1 MRYTVYYLFV
11 IFFLIAGCADCGD
24 NVSQSSAGR
33 IQVFPDPI
41 AFSLVEIGSETAEV
55 VTLANVADDDDENV
69 LTIFDMKLEAQEGG
83 SVQGLTLVDSPSFPL
98 KIAPGD
104 DVVFSVSYKPEVGV
118 TPPKAQLRLS
128 TSDDR
133 FVNEDKIVFINV
145 LGNNPR
151 LLVNPVSV
159 RFPRLA
165 PGSRETQTLRIR
177 NVGSAPLKIL
187 EEPTYS
193 GGEDFK
199 FSLPSESYPLT
210 LDIYDSAAA
219 ETNPDAYEILAEVE
233 YAPIG
238 NGADSGEIRIVSND
252 PTGESESDDDS
263 VRTTKRIEVKANAD
277 APCIQVDELTRNF
290 GQVPLG
296 TVAADVVTVTNCGI
310 QDLEITSIQLDENSA
325 DDEFEMNLQS
335 WDANNDG
342 QLDATVRITPGA
354 SESFFVRYTPAQ
366 VGSDRGRVTIASND
380 PVQSQLNLDLVGRGS
395 EGVCPVAKV
404 GGYIRGMNT
413 SPRPNLAAAPLQ
425 FVVLDGSASSDEDG
439 RVVDYQ
445 WEVISQPPASA
456 VVLEATQDDVNNQ
469 DLSKREFRLLLAGE
483 YVFELKVRDNEGF
496 LSCGDPARV
505 IVRAIP
511 NEKILIELTWTNPED
526 PDETDTVGSDVDLHL
541 TKMGP
546 GLWFKTPYDIYF
558 RNPNSGAAGDANGI
572 WNPESPSLDI
582 DDTNGGGP
590 ENIQMNDPAPCEWY
604 AIGVHYFRQLFGTA
618 YVTLRVYINAQLVYE
633 DFESMGRGGQFWDVA
648 RIHWDSGQVYDANA
662 SIFNVPPQSA
672 APEVTAGMRSS
683 GLCTNQNL
691 YTIQ

>member
-1 MRYTVYYLFV
+1 MRNIFTYLILFLFV
-11 IFFLIAGCADCGD
+11 SAGCGDCDG

-33 IQVFPDPI
+33 IQVFPDPV
-41 AFSLVEIGSETAEV
+41 AFSLVEIGSEASEI
-55 VTLANVADDDDENV
+55 VTIANIADDDADNV
-69 LTIFDMKLEAQEGG
+69 LTIFNMTLEAQEGG
-83 SVQGLTLVDSPSFPL
+83 SAEGLTIVDGPDFPL
-98 KIAPGD
+98 KIVPGT
-104 DVVFSVSYKPEVGV
+104 DVEFSISYKPAVGV
-118 TPPKAQLRLS
+118 APPKAQLRMS

-133 FVNEDKIVFINV
+133 FVDADKIVLVNT
-145 LGNNPR
+145 LGNNPQ

-159 RFPRLA
+159 RFPRLQ
-165 PGSRETQTLRIR
+165 PGSRETQELTIR

-193 GGEDFK
+193 GGEDFRLK
-199 FSLPSESYPLT
+199 LPPEAYPLT
-210 LDIYDSAAA
+210 LEIYDPAEA
-219 ETNPDAYEILAEVE
+219 ETNPKTYELLAEVE

-252 PTGESESDDDS
+252 PTGESASNDGE
-263 VRTTKRIEVKANAD
+263 VKTTKRIEVKANAD
-277 APCIQVDELTRNF
+277 APCILVDGLTRNF

-296 TVAADVVTVTNCGI
+296 TVAPDVITVTNCGV
-310 QDLEITSIQLDENSA
+310 QELEITSIQLDENSA
-325 DDEFEMNLQS
+325 DNEFEMNLQS
-335 WDANNDG
+335 WDVNNDG
-342 QLDATVRITPGA
+342 QLDATVRISPGG
-354 SESFFVRYTPAQ
+354 SESFFVRYTPLQ
-366 VGSDRGRVTIASND
+366 VGSDKGRITIASND
-380 PVQSQLNLDLVGRGS
+380 PVQSQLNLELVGRGS
-395 EGVCPVAKV
+395 EGVCPTAEA
-404 GGYIRGMNT
+404 GGYIRGINT

-425 FVVLDGSASSDEDG
+425 FIVLDGSASSDEDG

-445 WEVISQPPASA
+445 WEIVSEPAASA
-456 VVLEATQDDVNNQ
+456 VVLGPTQGDINDQ
-469 DLSKREFRLLLAGE
+469 DPSKREFRLLLAGE

-505 IVRAIP
+505 VVRAIP

-526 PDETDTVGSDVDLHL
+526 PDETDKVGSDVDLHL

-546 GLWFKTPYDIYF
+546 GVWFETPYDIYF

-633 DFESMGRGGQFWDVA
+633 DFASMGRGSQFWDVA
-648 RIHWDSGQVYDANA
+648 RIHWDSGQVYDANS

-672 APEVTAGMRSS
+672 APEVTEGMKNS

-691 YTIQ
+691 YTVQ